1 MSHTEPEINLALF
14 LVGGWEMAG
23 EKEKLRKTLYSF
35 ELGDSDVLPQ
45 TSSLALGSNLDKLK
59 SLLLL
64 DG

>member
-14 LVGGWEMAG
+14 LVGVWEMAG
-23 EKEKLRKTLYSF
+23 EKEKLWKTLYSF

-64 DG
+64 DE

>member
-23 EKEKLRKTLYSF
+23 EKEKLWKTLYSF

-45 TSSLALGSNLDKLK
+45 TSSLALGSSLGKLK

>member
-23 EKEKLRKTLYSF
+23 EKEKLWKTLYSF